1 MNVLEKQIK
10 DMYTKVFYESIDET
24 INSEKPDYDWIV
36 SLYTEIKGR
45 LIKFIKKDSSV
56 YKQIDSQFD
65 IDLFRQMI
73 ENDIFNNVDLMK
85 LINTT
90 FEWIKFLGAP
100 TRDELADQAK
110 MRILSSEHNKI
121 VSTFIK
127 EVNTC
132 IDYIDEDIINFI
144 KENKGL

>member
-1 MNVLEKQIK
+1 MNALEKQIK
-10 DMYTKVFYESIDET
+10 DMYAKVFYESIDDT

-36 SLYTEIKGR
+36 SLYGEIKGR

-56 YKQIDSQFD
+56 YKQIDAQFD

-73 ENDIFNNVDLMK
+73 EHDIFNTEDLMK

-100 TRDELADQAK
+100 ARDEVADQAK
-110 MRILSSEHNKI
+110 MRILSSEPNKI

-127 EVNTC
+127 EVNIC

-144 KENKGL
+144 KETKGL

>member
-1 MNVLEKQIK
+1 MNALEKQIK
-10 DMYTKVFYESIDET
+10 DMYTKVFYESIDDT

-36 SLYTEIKGR
+36 SLYGEIKGR

-65 IDLFRQMI
+65 IELFRQMI
-73 ENDIFNNVDLMK
+73 ENDIFNTEDLMK

-90 FEWIKFLGAP
+90 FELIKFLGAP
-100 TRDELADQAK
+100 SRDELADQAK
-110 MRILSSEHNKI
+110 TRIFSSEPNKI

-127 EVNTC
+127 EVNMC

-144 KENKGL
+144 KETKGL